1 MRRIR
6 SSRSPRVAFGLM
18 SVVLSACVGQGV
30 SYPDVEGRYEG
41 TVVVEGQSIPGS
53 LELAQDGGSLSAV
66 FDSPSLGLQATGSGQ
81 VSPEGE
87 ARIQVDYNLQC
98 PGVAQLAG
106 DFGDGGAT
114 FRGNVTASDCTGDLA
129 GVFDFSR

>member
-1 MRRIR
+1 MRRVLQGA
-6 SSRSPRVAFGLM
+6 SRRGVVGLAPL
-18 SVVLSACVGQGV
+18 VLAACLAGGV
-30 SYPDVEGRYEG
+30 SYPDVEGRYQG

-53 LELAQDGGSLSAV
+53 LDLEQDGATLSAV
-66 FDSPSLGLQATGSGQ
+66 FEAPSLGLEARGAGQ

-98 PGVAQLAG
+98 AGVAEMTG
-106 DFGDGGAT
+106 DFGEGAST
-114 FRGNVTASDCTGDLA
+114 FRGSVVASDCTGDLS